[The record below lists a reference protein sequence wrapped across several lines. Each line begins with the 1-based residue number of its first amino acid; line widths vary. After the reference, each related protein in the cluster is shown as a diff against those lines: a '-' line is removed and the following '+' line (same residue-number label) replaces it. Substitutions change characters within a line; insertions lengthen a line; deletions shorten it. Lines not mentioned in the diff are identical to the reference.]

1 MIDVET
7 YVNNYLTN
15 YTKIIKK
22 LNNKSR
28 NIINSFDQD
37 IEITQCLGL
46 VESRKYKRKIESTGL
61 MNGTLKNIDDNIN
74 RNEFKCFN
82 DLLNFYI
89 SKYLSK
95 NPNSKTSDIYKDYD
109 ISRQVFST
117 MCNDISRTPKRDNVI
132 KLCFGLHLNS
142 YESQSLMIS
151 CGYSFKQ
158 DFRDALLLACLDNK
172 YYSLYDINDYLKEK
186 GLEEIINIK

>member
-22 LNNKSR
+22 LNNKSI

-46 VESRKYKRKIESTGL
+46 VESRKYKKKIESSGL
-61 MNGTLKNIDDNIN
+61 MNSTLKNIDDNIN